1 MNLGADLACGRQ
13 PFTPNTSPATGGHGG
28 DMTELV
34 VERTTLL
41 ESLDN
46 DTELLK
52 DLVGMF
58 LADFPRM
65 LAVVRAG
72 VVARDPVQ
80 ITSAAHALKGSISIF
95 GAKKAVA
102 AAQNLESMGR
112 ERQLE
117 NVVEAFSVLER
128 EAALVTFA
136 LEEITKGAV

>member
-1 MNLGADLACGRQ
+1 
-13 PFTPNTSPATGGHGG
+13 
-28 DMTELV
+28 MTELV

-136 LEEITKGAV
+136 LEEITKGVV